1 MGVVCRLM
9 FASAKAVKELIK
21 QLKECSKGLN
31 KARSQTRKKHCN
43 YQPLVLTAGLEP
55 ARDYS
60 HRFLRPKCLPIP
72 PCQHIHFARP
82 SRINLQPALC
92 GFADS
97 FEKKCHLIGISIIY
111 QQGFSGC
118 VSVLFRIIYCGKK
131 TLVSIILFPVILT
144 SLFC

>member
-72 PCQHIHFARP
+72 PCQHIH
-82 SRINLQPALC
+82 LQDLLELTCNPLYAVSLIALKRS
-92 GFADS
+92 A
-97 FEKKCHLIGISIIY
+97 
-111 QQGFSGC
+111 
-118 VSVLFRIIYCGKK
+118 
-131 TLVSIILFPVILT
+131 IL
-144 SLFC
+144 